1 MLGTGSKRNDRK
13 MYVRAKNNPFSW
25 KSYFEIADIEFGY
38 IMDNYRIEYMT
49 LLVIDLKNIEKI

>member
-1 MLGTGSKRNDRK
+1 M
-13 MYVRAKNNPFSW
+13 RAKNNPFSW